1 MADQAFGMTDFEGFR
16 TRAFK
21 GLGCSEIDK
30 GSWKEAESGGKAG
43 LYVFPEGIVSIS
55 WTPTSG
61 GSAVLV
67 PWEDVRDV
75 RHEVVVKASDD
86 LEVHKL
92 TMRNPDIQWTGHVGD
107 VGPLAQAIN
116 LRRRVTR

>member
-1 MADQAFGMTDFEGFR
+1 M
-16 TRAFK
+16 
-21 GLGCSEIDK
+21 
-30 GSWKEAESGGKAG
+30 AG
-43 LYVFPEGIVSIS
+43 LLVFPEGIVSIS

-116 LRRRVTR
+116 LRRRVTK